1 MMTVLLLAVMAVIA
15 HAQYARSSVNPPS
28 FSSYERFWFGR
39 SDGASA
45 AMQAAVDEALSLA
58 REDFTVQR
66 ATMFGTG
73 RGYEALYIQ
82 MALAAR
88 GWVFHKL

>member
-1 MMTVLLLAVMAVIA
+1 
-15 HAQYARSSVNPPS
+15 
-28 FSSYERFWFGR
+28 
-39 SDGASA
+39 
-45 AMQAAVDEALSLA
+45 MQAAVDEALSLA

-88 GWVFHKL
+88 VGFSQAMILRIIARVWCCSF